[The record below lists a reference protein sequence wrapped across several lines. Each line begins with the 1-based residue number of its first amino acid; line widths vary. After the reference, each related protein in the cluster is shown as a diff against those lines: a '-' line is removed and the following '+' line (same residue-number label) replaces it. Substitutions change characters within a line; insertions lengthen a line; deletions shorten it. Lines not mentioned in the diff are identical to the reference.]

1 MHVAPASLHF
11 RHSGDWR
18 SHYITRQLAMID
30 SNSSKRCILFVSFS
44 STLHMPEALKSPW
57 VPILTRADVSVIGPA
72 RLAEV
77 LRGLDTAGGV
87 AEHQALMPRRTS
99 SGHGPMLSLPFRL
112 HSYPTLAHIHPHN
125 TDFTRRSDLDRPGCT
140 ADSIIRVRYLEDR
153 KSHLDCPST
162 PTRVGCLRSS
172 NQPFTIVIIT
182 HQHHSAT
189 RLCTQS

>member
-87 AEHQALMPRRTS
+87 AEHQAPTPRRTS
-99 SGHGPMLSLPFRL
+99 SGHGPKLSLLLQL
-112 HSYPTLAHIHPHN
+112 HAYPTLAEIHHTTPVPRERVISARQNRRQIPLSVFNASRIGNHIWLISRLCPRQLSS
-125 TDFTRRSDLDRPGCT
+125 RRS
-140 ADSIIRVRYLEDR
+140 
-153 KSHLDCPST
+153 
-162 PTRVGCLRSS
+162 
-172 NQPFTIVIIT
+172 
-182 HQHHSAT
+182 
-189 RLCTQS
+189 